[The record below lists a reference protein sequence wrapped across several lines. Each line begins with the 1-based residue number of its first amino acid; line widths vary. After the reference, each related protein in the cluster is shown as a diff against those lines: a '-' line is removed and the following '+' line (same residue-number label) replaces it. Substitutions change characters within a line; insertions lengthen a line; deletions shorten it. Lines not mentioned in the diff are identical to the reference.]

1 MSDINEIDN
10 NLIINW
16 DEYIEIKKYI
26 DIINII
32 IININNK
39 IIEIEKNIN
48 DNNKDYNILEMI
60 YIKEHNDSNIANI
73 LNNMVEKRD
82 TNISL
87 NNTIMTL
94 KIDIYI
100 YNNILNN
107 LNNNINILQDIICE
121 INKKKKRI
129 NRWKNNYNNYNLL
142 FEYNLNNI
150 LNNMKT

>member
-1 MSDINEIDN
+1 MSDINEINN

-107 LNNNINILQDIICE
+107 LNNSISIIQDIIFE
-121 INKKKKRI
+121 INKKKRRI
-129 NRWKNNYNNYNLL
+129 NRWENNYNNYNLL
-142 FEYNLNNI
+142 FECNLDNI
-150 LNNMKT
+150 LNNM

>member
-1 MSDINEIDN
+1 MSDINEINN